1 MIQIR
6 PRETVI
12 LASDFV
18 ALYSWYRD
26 VLGFRISRLFEGGY
40 HYCNLETATGIA
52 IGIGDAKEMG
62 VQPGDRAQS
71 CVLMQ
76 IEVDDVRA
84 FFAHVEAKGGSVRF
98 GPSLDEKDGFWYG
111 GIADP
116 EGNPIW
122 VVDSLCP

>member
-1 MIQIR
+1 
-6 PRETVI
+6 
-12 LASDFV
+12 
-18 ALYSWYRD
+18 
-26 VLGFRISRLFEGGY
+26 
-40 HYCNLETATGIA
+40 
-52 IGIGDAKEMG
+52 MG